1 MRSNTSSSQS
11 GVQSL
16 AVVLGAL
23 DPVHGPVGGRLGA
36 DGTQAV
42 AVHGGVRVPVVS
54 AHNHVVSPLWIQGP
68 PGGKFAY

>member
-1 MRSNTSSSQS
+1 M
-11 GVQSL
+11 
-16 AVVLGAL
+16 LGAL

-36 DGTQAV
+36 DGAQPV